1 MYLAQSLAPLLQRT
15 SPLRRLLQTRGARG
29 RGLGL
34 ARPLLDLL
42 PKRVKLGAAG
52 AAAAPSV
59 AVAARL
65 LGLPEHD

>member
-1 MYLAQSLAPLLQRT
+1 MYLAQGLAPLLQRAGL
-15 SPLRRLLQTRGARG
+15 LRRLLQTRGASG

-42 PKRVKLGAAG
+42 PKRVELGAAS
-52 AAAAPSV
+52 AIAAPT
-59 AVAARL
+59 APTAARL